1 MANNQDF
8 NEDILISA
16 DRQGAD
22 LKTKTSIYFDNVVIS
37 QGSLKI
43 NADLAQVS
51 NKNAGPLYTLKG
63 NPAKLTQT
71 LDDGN
76 QISLEAQE
84 ITYQPDSFLIT
95 ISGQAKLQQKNS
107 QVLADE
113 IIYHMKT
120 ERLDANG
127 LPAKLQQGLISGDN
141 ISLQANN
148 ITFQPALSLVS
159 IKGNAKLKQEGSEV
173 HANEITY
180 NMKTEQME
188 ASGNTEQAVTTILQ
202 PQLQSGTN
210 NEQ

>member
-1 MANNQDF
+1 M
-8 NEDILISA
+8 
-16 DRQGAD
+16 
-22 LKTKTSIYFDNVVIS
+22 
-37 QGSLKI
+37 
-43 NADLAQVS
+43 
-51 NKNAGPLYTLKG
+51 
-63 NPAKLTQT
+63 
-71 LDDGN
+71 
-76 QISLEAQE
+76 
-84 ITYQPDSFLIT
+84 
-95 ISGQAKLQQKNS
+95 
-107 QVLADE
+107 LADE

>member
-1 MANNQDF
+1 MADNQDF
-8 NEDILISA
+8 SEDILISA

-22 LKTKTSIYFDNVVIS
+22 LKTKTSIYFDNVMIS
-37 QGSLKI
+37 QGSLQI

-51 NKNAGPLYTLKG
+51 NKNAGPLYRLKG
-63 NPAKLTQT
+63 NPAKLTQI

-76 QISLEAQE
+76 EISLEAQE
-84 ITYQPDSFLIT
+84 ISYQPDSFLIT
-95 ISGQAKLQQKNS
+95 IEGKAKLQQQNS
-107 QVLADE
+107 QVLADK
-113 IIYHMKT
+113 IIYHMQT

-127 LPAKLQQGLISGDN
+127 SPATLQQGLINGDH
-141 ISLQANN
+141 ISLQAKH

-180 NMKTEQME
+180 NMKTEKME
-188 ASGNTEQAVTTILQ
+188 ASGNADQAVTTILQ
-202 PQLQSGTN
+202 PQTKNGTN